1 MERASASLSARLIP
15 PPGTNGVGSP
25 LGSGSRLGSGVA
37 VGSGVGVGVG
47 LGLGVGSA
55 AATLKLKVP
64 SFLNTIGTEK
74 PEADS
79 VT

>member
-25 LGSGSRLGSGVA
+25 LGSGSRLGSGV
-37 VGSGVGVGVG
+37 GVGVG

-55 AATLKLKVP
+55 AVTLKLNVP